1 MKIKDTYSVFVTK
14 DLKATKDFYIKW
26 FDFEIYFE
34 ASYFILLQAPDDK
47 PYFFGFMDEE
57 HPSSPPTI
65 PAINNNSGVF
75 LTLEVEDAKAEYDKL
90 LNARLNIYYP
100 LKDEIWGQRRFGV
113 TDPNG
118 MYIDIVQQIELLQG
132 LWHTELLHNSSKSRN
147 LLF

>member
-14 DLKATKDFYIKW
+14 DLKAIKDFYIKW
-26 FDFEIYFE
+26 FDFEVYFE
-34 ASYFILLQAPDDK
+34 ASYFILLQASDDK

-75 LTLEVEDAKAEYDKL
+75 LTLEVEDAKAEYEKL
-90 LNARLNIYYP
+90 LNAGLNIYYH
-100 LKDEIWGQRRFGV
+100 LKDEIWGQRRFGI

-118 MYIDIVQQIELLQG
+118 MYIDIVQQ
-132 LWHTELLHNSSKSRN
+132 TEPKNNYWEQYLPK
-147 LLF
+147 

>member
-26 FDFEIYFE
+26 FDFEVYFE
-34 ASYFILLQAPDDK
+34 ASYFILLQASDDK

-75 LTLEVEDAKAEYDKL
+75 LTLEVEDAKAEYEKL
-90 LNARLNIYYP
+90 LNAGLNIYYH
-100 LKDEIWGQRRFGV
+100 LKDEIWGQRRFGI

-118 MYIDIVQQIELLQG
+118 MYIDIVQQ
-132 LWHTELLHNSSKSRN
+132 TEPKNNYWEQYLPK
-147 LLF
+147 